1 MNRKLLVGRFLAST
15 ASVGHRKI
23 VVRRGILWLELD
35 RRLQRRHSLR
45 KLPLG
50 HQRRAQPEESVPEAG
65 VEFSGT
71 RKMLD
76 RFIPLLRLPRQLA
89 QDILSP
95 GIVGV
100 NLKLLLEFLLGILGN
115 SRRWIGLGEQQA
127 PQAKVDAR
135 LSRVLL
141 QDGLI
146 LPGRLIPLASYF
158 ERFSLELAS
167 LRGTRCGRRE
177 LLCSAGGEIRIGM
190 NRNVQ
195 HFWITREF
203 AVEQMEKIEGHSRL
217 VKNHRTAY
225 PSEPRTAPQIFICK
239 P

>member
-1 MNRKLLVGRFLAST
+1 MKRKLLIGRFFAST
-15 ASVGHRKI
+15 SGVGHGKI
-23 VVRRGILWLELD
+23 VMRHGILWLELD

-127 PQAKVDAR
+127 PQAKMDAR

-146 LPGRLIPLASYF
+146 LFLGKIPLALYF
-158 ERFSLELAS
+158 QRFSVEFVS
-167 LRGTRCGRRE
+167 LSRIRGRRRE
-177 LLCSAGGEIRIGM
+177 LLRSAGREIRIGM

-195 HFWITREF
+195 HFWITWEF

-225 PSEPRTAPQIFICK
+225 PSEPRTAPQSFICK